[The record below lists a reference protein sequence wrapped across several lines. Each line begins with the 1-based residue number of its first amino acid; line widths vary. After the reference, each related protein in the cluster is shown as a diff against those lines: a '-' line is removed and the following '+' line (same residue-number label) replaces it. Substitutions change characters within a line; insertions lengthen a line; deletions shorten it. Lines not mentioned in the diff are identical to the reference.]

1 MKIREIMTTK
11 ISSAEAD
18 TTLEEIATL
27 MRSEDIGVVP
37 ILDGEELL
45 GVITDRDI
53 VVRCIA
59 EGRSPSEVRADDI
72 LTDAVESIDSDLD
85 VDRAAELM
93 AKSQLRRLPVVDN
106 GRLVGMV
113 SIGDIAVKQHD
124 ETVSGY
130 ALEGVS
136 RGVKP
141 STKSNRTS
149 GNENKKVVRS
159 AEKKQGISN
168 RPLPEENKR
177 QERVVSIRPDDN
189 KRKSRRKAS

>member
-1 MKIREIMTTK
+1 MKIHEIMTTQ

-27 MRSEDIGVVP
+27 MRNQDVGVVP
-37 ILDGEELL
+37 ILDGDVLL
-45 GVITDRDI
+45 GVITERDI

-59 EGRSPSEVRADDI
+59 EGRLPSEMRADDI
-72 LTDAVESIDSDLD
+72 LTDEVEAIDSDLD
-85 VDRAAELM
+85 VDRAADLM
-93 AKSQLRRLPVVDN
+93 AKSQIRRLPVVDN

-113 SIGDIAVKQHD
+113 SIGDIAVKRND
-124 ETVSGY
+124 DKISGN

-136 RGVKP
+136 RGVKR
-141 STKSNRTS
+141 STADKSMS
-149 GNENKKVVRS
+149 GSKKVVQS
-159 AEKKQGISN
+159 AGKKQGNN

-177 QERVVSIRPDDN
+177 QGHVVSIRPDDH